1 MKAVLMSIR
10 PQWCEKIFNGSKTIE
25 IRKSRPSI
33 PTPFTVY
40 VYHTKTRDA
49 GVRWNDWADCLKL
62 PTGEFINAGGKVIG
76 EFVCDRIDEFD
87 SEWSERAY
95 ACAPTDIQCTMP
107 MSEENAIK
115 ICKEKG
121 CMTLEDIIDYFGDEE
136 WRAYFWHIS
145 DLKIYDKPKELGEF
159 SYPAEHNFT
168 KRTIKESRE
177 MGFICHGV
185 YITRPPQSWVYCE
198 PIEEE

>member
-1 MKAVLMSIR
+1 MNKSVITSVSPRECELIASGRQTMLVRKTR
-10 PQWCEKIFNGSKTIE
+10 PKIE
-25 IRKSRPSI
+25 
-33 PTPFTVY
+33 TPFTVY
-40 VYHTKTRDA
+40 VYMTKHK
-49 GVRWNDWADCLKL
+49 WIFKLLPFLKNR
-62 PTGEFINAGGKVIG
+62 FAKVIG
-76 EFVCDRIDEFD
+76 SFVCDRVDEFD
-87 SEWSERAY
+87 SEWSEYAY
-95 ACAPTDIQCTMP
+95 ACAPTDIPCAMP

-159 SYPAEHNFT
+159 RKPCNHINDCCTCKEAEFQYDGDELRGLIC
-168 KRTIKESRE
+168 KREISL
-177 MGFICHGV
+177 
-185 YITRPPQSWVYCE
+185 TRPPQSWVYCE

>member
-1 MKAVLMSIR
+1 MNKGVLISIQ
-10 PQWCEKIFNGSKTIE
+10 PQWCEKIFNGEKTIE
-25 IRKSRPSI
+25 VRRTRPKI
-33 PTPFTVY
+33 ETPFKCY
-40 VYHTKTRDA
+40 IYKTKYEKRLLS
-49 GVRWNDWADCLKL
+49 GVGILKL
-62 PTGEFINAGGKVIG
+62 KVGGAVIG
-76 EFVCDRIDEFD
+76 SFVCDRIDEFD

-159 SYPAEHNFT
+159 RKPCGLGIGCEDCDDIYFMNC
-168 KRTIKESRE
+168 KNKL
-177 MGFICHGV
+177 
-185 YITRPPQSWVYCE
+185 TRPPKSFVYV
-198 PIEEE
+198 EELENE

>member
-1 MKAVLMSIR
+1 MKAVILSLR

-25 IRKSRPSI
+25 VRKSRPSI

-40 VYHTKTRDA
+40 VYMTKHK
-49 GVRWNDWADCLKL
+49 WIFKLLPFLKNR
-62 PTGEFINAGGKVIG
+62 FAKVIG
-76 EFVCDRIDEFD
+76 SFVCDRVDEFD
-87 SEWSERAY
+87 SEWSEYAY
-95 ACAPTDIQCTMP
+95 ACAPTDIPCAMP

-145 DLKIYDKPKELGEF
+145 DLKIYDKPRELGEF
-159 SYPAEHNFT
+159 RKPCNHINDCCTCKEAEFQYDGDEL
-168 KRTIKESRE
+168 RGLICRRE
-177 MGFICHGV
+177 IPL
-185 YITRPPQSWVYCE
+185 IRPPQSWCY
-198 PIEEE
+198 IEV